1 MMKRTS
7 PVLKNIRSY
16 NRRAWNH
23 QAELGNPWTIPVG
36 PQVIAAARKGII
48 AILLTQEKAVPSDWF
63 PPLPGLDVLCLA
75 CGGGQQGP
83 VLAAAGAHVTVLDN
97 SPRQLERD
105 RLVAEREGISLNTVE
120 GDMRNLSAFEDES
133 FDLVFHPVSNV
144 FVPNIR
150 PVWREAYRVL
160 RPAGI
165 LMAGFMNP
173 VYYLFGTQ
181 EEEQAALVVKF
192 SIPYSDLESLS
203 AQELQACE
211 AGGVPLEFGHSLT
224 DQIGGQLEAGFLLTG
239 FYEDLMPESPLSKYT
254 SIYAATRAVKPASKT

>member
-1 MMKRTS
+1 MKPINRS
-7 PVLKNIRSY
+7 KNIRSY

-23 QAELGNPWTIPVG
+23 QAELGNQWTIPVG
-36 PQVIAAARKGII
+36 PEVIAKARKGIFSI
-48 AILLTQEKAVPSDWF
+48 QLTETKAVPHEWF
-63 PPLPGLDVLCLA
+63 PPLAGLDVLCLA

-83 VLAAAGAHVTVLDN
+83 VLAAGGAQVTVLDN

-105 RLVAEREGISLNTVE
+105 RLVAKRDGISLNTFE
-120 GDMRNLSAFEDES
+120 GDMRNLSAFEDQS
-133 FDLVFHPVSNV
+133 FDLIFHPVSNV

-160 RPAGI
+160 RPGGV

-192 SIPYSDLESLS
+192 SIPYSDPESLT
-203 AQELQACE
+203 AEELQVCDSE
-211 AGGVPLEFGHSLT
+211 GIPLEFGHSLT
-224 DQIGGQLEAGFLLTG
+224 DQIGGQLGAGFRLTD
-239 FYEDLMPESPLSKYT
+239 FYEDSMPESPLSKYT
-254 SIYAATRAVKPASKT
+254 PVYIATRACKPASET